1 MAAQLIRWNLIAAS
15 AVATVLALAGRP
27 LSAALP
33 QSTRAAGGPVMSWR
47 ACESA
52 GVSDNRKC
60 GTVRVFEDRSAR
72 RGRTIDLNVIVLP
85 ATTASRQG
93 DPVFWL
99 EGGPG
104 GAATQA
110 IGPVSRQYL
119 SGLRAARDLV
129 FVDDRGTGKSG
140 PLRCGDIGETPSN
153 LDGYF
158 GKLFPSDLIRACRS
172 SLERTADLTQYTTSI
187 AMDDLD
193 DVREALGYERVNL
206 AGASYGTLDA
216 LVYIRQHA
224 ARVRSAFLVG
234 VVTPDFRL
242 PLPFARAAQNAL
254 DRLFEDCGADASCAR
269 AFPDLQTEFAS
280 VLGRFDRGPQSV
292 TMIDPA
298 TQQQR
303 SVVLERESYVEHLR
317 AMLYSTTGARLV
329 PFVVH
334 RAFLGDFLPFER
346 AAGMYNLGGPSTS
359 RGLYF
364 SVTCAEAAPFIHE
377 ADIVRDTA
385 GTFLGDRR
393 IRAHLA
399 ACAEWPHGDVP
410 AAFTEPVRSATPVVF
425 FSGDAD
431 GSTPPWIAADAV
443 KYLTAGRQIIAA
455 HSGHQIDGPCTWNLM
470 TAFIKLAS
478 TASLDA
484 TCAGQF
490 RRPPFAMSLPG
501 APLGADARTRLL
513 LEPPR

>member
-1 MAAQLIRWNLIAAS
+1 MAHSLLRWNLIGWGAAVM
-15 AVATVLALAGRP
+15 VASVGRP
-27 LSAALP
+27 LSPAMA
-33 QSTRAAGGPVMSWR
+33 QSRRPNGATAIAWH
-47 ACESA
+47 ACDPA
-52 GVSDNRKC
+52 GVTDNRKC

-72 RGRTIDLNVIVLP
+72 RGRTIDLNVVVVP
-85 ATTASRQG
+85 ATAPSRQP

-110 IGPVSRQYL
+110 IGPVSQQYL
-119 SGLRAARDLV
+119 RGLRADRDLV
-129 FVDDRGTGKSG
+129 FVDERGTGRSA

-158 GKLFPSDLIRACRS
+158 GKLFPSALIRSCRS
-172 SLERTADLTQYTTSI
+172 ALERTADLTQYTTSI

-193 DVREALGYERVNL
+193 DVRDALGYERVNL
-206 AGASYGTLDA
+206 AGASYGTLGA
-216 LVYIRQHA
+216 LVYLRQHPG
-224 ARVRSAFLVG
+224 RVRSAFLVG

-254 DRLFEDCGADASCAR
+254 DRLFEDCRADASCAA
-269 AFPDLQTEFAS
+269 AFPDLRTEFAS
-280 VLGRFDRGPQSV
+280 VLARFDHGPLSV

-298 TQQQR
+298 MQQQR
-303 SVVLERESYVEHLR
+303 AVVLERESYVEHLR
-317 AMLYSTTGARLV
+317 AMMYSTTGARFL

-334 RAFLGDFLPFER
+334 RAFLGDFLPFQR
-346 AAGMYNLGGPSTS
+346 LASTYNLGGPATS

-377 ADIVRDTA
+377 TDIVRDTA

-399 ACAEWPHGDVP
+399 ACADWPRGEAP
-410 AAFTEPVRSATPVVF
+410 TGFTEPVRSATPVVF

-431 GSTPPWIAADAV
+431 GSTAPWIAADAA
-443 KYLTAGRQIIAA
+443 KYLSAGRQIVAV
-455 HSGHQIDGPCTWNLM
+455 HTGHQIDGPCTWDLM
-470 TAFIKLAS
+470 TAFIKQAS
-478 TASLDA
+478 VAPLDV
-484 TCAGQF
+484 TCAGQL
-490 RRPPFAMSLPG
+490 RRPAFATSLPG
-501 APLGADARTRLL
+501 ASTVGVRARL
-513 LEPPR
+513 LEPPQ